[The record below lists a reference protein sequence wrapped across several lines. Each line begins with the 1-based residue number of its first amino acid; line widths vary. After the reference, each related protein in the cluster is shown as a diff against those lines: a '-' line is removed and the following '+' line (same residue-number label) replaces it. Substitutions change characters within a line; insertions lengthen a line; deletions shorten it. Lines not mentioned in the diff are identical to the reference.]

1 VFAHL
6 PLLHLYT
13 PTNEQKGKAE
23 GRERRVDAGD
33 GGGGEKEGRSR
44 GRVYCL
50 YFSGSVPWWG
60 WLHEN
65 GESVQLSRERKKR
78 RVMGQGGRSVGKE
91 KEEKANALDHV
102 EPRQNSTSSFG
113 ARHPGCKAASR
124 TLRKGACW
132 RPRGRRAPLRRGR
145 LRRRSRASPRDGL
158 REVYGCRC
166 EE

>member
-102 EPRQNSTSSFG
+102 EPRQNTKLKLTPHRVSVRDTLDVRRQVGLSVKGLVGGREG
-113 ARHPGCKAASR
+113 AELLCVAGDFDAVF
-124 TLRKGACW
+124 
-132 RPRGRRAPLRRGR
+132 AP
-145 LRRRSRASPRDGL
+145 APETD
-158 REVYGCRC
+158 
-166 EE
+166 